1 MFDVTHI
8 VQAGGLLLI
17 ALFLFAEVG
26 LFLGF
31 FLPGD
36 TLLIAAGIY
45 AKQGKLNI
53 AALIVVA
60 AIAAIAGDNLAYY
73 IGRKLGPRVFTK
85 DDGLIFR
92 RDHID
97 RAEQVYERFG
107 SKALLVTHFFPVVR
121 TFMPLL
127 AGVARMSYRR
137 FLTFDIIGD
146 TFWAAS
152 VTLIGYYVGSRIP
165 NVDNYILL
173 VLGIVVI
180 CSLAPALY
188 HFVRIQLRGRRK
200 PTEIES

>member
-1 MFDVTHI
+1 MFDVSHI
-8 VQAGGLLLI
+8 VATGGLLLI
-17 ALFLFAEVG
+17 AIFLFAEVG

-45 AKQGKLNI
+45 AKQGKLSV

-60 AIAAIAGDNLAYY
+60 ALAAIAGDSLAYY
-73 IGRKLGPRVFTK
+73 FGRKLGPRVFTK

-92 RDHID
+92 KDHID
-97 RAEQVYERFG
+97 RAEKVYERFG

-127 AGVARMSYRR
+127 AGVARMPYKR
-137 FLTFDIIGD
+137 FLTFDTIGD

-188 HFVRIQLRGRRK
+188 HFIRVQTRTHRQK
-200 PTEIES
+200 TK

>member
-1 MFDVTHI
+1 MLDVTHI
-8 VQAGGLLLI
+8 VQSGGLLLI
-17 ALFLFAEVG
+17 AIFLFAEVG

-60 AIAAIAGDNLAYY
+60 ALAAIAGDNLGYY
-73 IGRKLGPRVFTK
+73 FGRKLGPRVFTK

-92 RDHID
+92 KDHID

-127 AGVARMSYRR
+127 AGVARMPYRR
-137 FLTFDIIGD
+137 FFVFDIIGD
-146 TFWAAS
+146 VFWATS

-165 NVDNYILL
+165 NVDHYILL
-173 VLGIVVI
+173 ALALVII
-180 CSLAPALY
+180 CSLVPALY
-188 HFVRIQLRGRRK
+188 HFLRVQLRKRAK
-200 PTEIES
+200 TEN